1 MCAKLNLQEADMKE
15 ENKQPQDKQSA
26 LDYFGFTEEELAEQ
40 AIKIDVSTKTPQ
52 EKPKK
57 QPELSK

>member
-1 MCAKLNLQEADMKE
+1 MKE

-52 EKPKK
+52 QKHKK